1 MNQFQSPIPAS
12 QPTALRLP
20 LYRPRV
26 TYVMMGL
33 LVVVFVI
40 ETLAGG
46 GINGSQDPETLINLG
61 ANLGPLVTQ
70 GEYWRLFTA
79 NFLHI
84 GLMHIAFNLYALYI
98 VGTEVEMFYGPW
110 RFLVIYLLSGV
121 SGAIASYAF
130 TYGLSAGASTAVFGL
145 IGTLV
150 AFFTR
155 NRAVFGEM
163 SRTRLTN
170 LIVVIAINLFYGLS
184 VSFID
189 MWGHIGGFIG
199 GLILGWL
206 LCPFYHIEARPDGF
220 RNVVDRNSL
229 RAEWIG
235 VVLVTVLMGVAFWAA
250 LQHHLLD
257 PMQGF

>member
-1 MNQFQSPIPAS
+1 
-12 QPTALRLP
+12 
-20 LYRPRV
+20 
-26 TYVMMGL
+26 MMGIL
-33 LVVVFVI
+33 IVVFVI

-46 GINGSQDPETLINLG
+46 SENPLVLINLG
-61 ANLGPLVTQ
+61 ANVGPLVTT

-110 RFLVIYLLSGV
+110 RFLVIYLLSGL

-145 IGTLV
+145 IGTLF

-170 LIVVIAINLFYGLS
+170 LIIVIVINVFYGLS
-184 VSFID
+184 VSAID
-189 MWGHIGGFIG
+189 NWGHIGGFVG
-199 GLILGWL
+199 GFILGWL
-206 LCPFYHIEARPDGF
+206 LCPFYQIEAQPDGV
-220 RNVVDRNSL
+220 RRVVDRNSL
-229 RAEWIG
+229 RIEWIG
-235 VVLVTVLMGVAFWAA
+235 VVLVCVLMVVAFWAA
-250 LQHHLLD
+250 LQQHLLN
-257 PMQGF
+257 PLQGF

>member
-1 MNQFQSPIPAS
+1 
-12 QPTALRLP
+12 
-20 LYRPRV
+20 
-26 TYVMMGL
+26 MMGI

-46 GINGSQDPETLINLG
+46 SENPRVLDQPRRELSARWSRP
-61 ANLGPLVTQ
+61 

-110 RFLVIYLLSGV
+110 RFLVIYLLSGL

-145 IGTLV
+145 IGTLF

-170 LIVVIAINLFYGLS
+170 LIVVIAINVFYGLS
-184 VSFID
+184 VGTID
-189 MWGHIGGFIG
+189 NWGHVGGFIG
-199 GLILGWL
+199 GVHPRLAVVPVLSDRSA
-206 LCPFYHIEARPDGF
+206 AR
-220 RNVVDRNSL
+220 
-229 RAEWIG
+229 
-235 VVLVTVLMGVAFWAA
+235 WAA
-250 LQHHLLD
+250 PRRRSQFAAPGMDRRGAGGRAHGRRVLGRPAAPSARSAAGLLAGSIGLSKD
-257 PMQGF
+257 LVQVLCSTIGSASSSSSFWC

>member
-1 MNQFQSPIPAS
+1 MNQSPAPAR
-12 QPTALRLP
+12 QPVAVRLP
-20 LYRPRV
+20 TYRPRV
-26 TYVMMGL
+26 TYVLMAI

-46 GINGSQDPETLINLG
+46 SEKTRVLINLG
-61 ANLGPLVTQ
+61 ANVGPLVTA
-70 GEYWRLFTA
+70 GEYWRIFTA

-110 RFLVIYLLSGV
+110 RFLVIYLLSAL

-130 TYGLSAGASTAVFGL
+130 TYGVSAGASTAVFGL
-145 IGTLV
+145 VGTLF

-170 LIVVIAINLFYGLS
+170 LIVVIAINIFYGLS
-184 VSFID
+184 AGTID
-189 MWGHIGGFIG
+189 NWGHIGGFAG
-199 GLILGWL
+199 GFVLGWL
-206 LCPFYHIEARPDGF
+206 LCPFYQIEARTDGQHH
-220 RNVVDRNSL
+220 VVDRNSL

-235 VVLVTVLMGVAFWAA
+235 VGLVVVLMIVAFWAA
-250 LQHHLLD
+250 LQQHALN

>member
-1 MNQFQSPIPAS
+1 MNQYPA
-12 QPTALRLP
+12 PAPRPVAVRLP

-26 TYVMMGL
+26 TYVMMAI

-46 GINGSQDPETLINLG
+46 SEKTRVLINLG
-61 ANLGPLVTQ
+61 ANVGPLVTT
-70 GEYWRLFTA
+70 GEYWRIFTA

-110 RFLVIYLLSGV
+110 RFLVIYLLSAL

-130 TYGLSAGASTAVFGL
+130 TYGVSAGASTAVFGL
-145 IGTLV
+145 VGTLF

-170 LIVVIAINLFYGLS
+170 LIVVIVINIFYGLS
-184 VSFID
+184 AGTID
-189 MWGHIGGFIG
+189 NWGHIGGFVG
-199 GLILGWL
+199 GVILGWL
-206 LCPFYHIEARPDGF
+206 LCPFYQIEARTDGQHH
-220 RNVVDRNSL
+220 VVDRNSL
-229 RAEWIG
+229 RTEWIG
-235 VVLVTVLMGVAFWAA
+235 VGLVVVLMVVAFWAA
-250 LQHHLLD
+250 VQQHLLN

>member
-1 MNQFQSPIPAS
+1 MNQFQSPAPRPVS
-12 QPTALRLP
+12 MRLP
-20 LYRPRV
+20 LHRPRA
-26 TYVMMGL
+26 TYVMIGIL
-33 LVVVFVI
+33 IVVFVI

-46 GINGSQDPETLINLG
+46 SENEQVLVNLG
-61 ANLGPLVTQ
+61 ANVGPLVTT
-70 GEYWRLFTA
+70 GDYWRLFTA

-84 GLMHIAFNLYALYI
+84 GLLHIAFNLYALYI

-110 RFLVIYLLSGV
+110 RFLVIYLLSGL

-150 AFFTR
+150 ALFTR

-163 SRTRLTN
+163 SRTRLSN
-170 LIVVIAINLFYGLS
+170 LIVVIAINVFYGLS
-184 VSFID
+184 VSYID

-199 GLILGWL
+199 GFVLGWL
-206 LCPFYHIEARPDGF
+206 LCPFYQIETRTDGF
-220 RNVVDRNSL
+220 HHIVDRNSL

-235 VVLVTVLMGVAFWAA
+235 VVLVSVLMVVAFWAA
-250 LQHHLLD
+250 LQYHLHN
-257 PMQGF
+257 P

>member
-1 MNQFQSPIPAS
+1 MIGILIA
-12 QPTALRLP
+12 
-20 LYRPRV
+20 
-26 TYVMMGL
+26 
-33 LVVVFVI
+33 VFVI
-40 ETLAGG
+40 ETLVGG
-46 GINGSQDPETLINLG
+46 SENQQVLVNLG
-61 ANLGPLVTQ
+61 ANYAPYVTR
-70 GEYWRLFTA
+70 GDYWRLFTA

-84 GLMHIAFNLYALYI
+84 GLLHLAFNLYALYI

-189 MWGHIGGFIG
+189 IWGHIGGFIG
-199 GLILGWL
+199 GFILGWL
-206 LCPFYHIEARPDGF
+206 LCPFYQIESRSDGF
-220 RNVVDRNSL
+220 HRVVDRTSL
-229 RAEWIG
+229 RTEWIG
-235 VVLVTVLMGVAFWAA
+235 VGLVTMLMVVAFWAA
-250 LQHHLLD
+250 LQHHLLN
-257 PMQGF
+257 PLQGF

>member
-1 MNQFQSPIPAS
+1 MNQYQNPVPPP
-12 QPTALRLP
+12 QPVALRLP
-20 LYRPRV
+20 TYRPRL
-26 TYVMMGL
+26 TYVMMGIL
-33 LVVVFVI
+33 IVVFVI

-46 GINGSQDPETLINLG
+46 SENTRVLISLG
-61 ANLGPLVTQ
+61 ANAGPLVTT
-70 GEYWRLFTA
+70 GDYWRLFTA

-84 GLMHIAFNLYALYI
+84 GLLHIAFNLYALYI

-110 RFLVIYLLSGV
+110 RFLVIYLLSGL
-121 SGAIASYAF
+121 SGALASYAF

-184 VSFID
+184 ASFID
-189 MWGHIGGFIG
+189 IWGHIGGFIG

-206 LCPFYHIEARPDGF
+206 LCPFYQIEARPDGL
-220 RNVVDRNSL
+220 RQVVDRNSL
-229 RAEWIG
+229 RLEWIG
-235 VVLVTVLMGVAFWAA
+235 VALVSALMVVAFWAA
-250 LQHHLLD
+250 LQHHLLN
-257 PMQGF
+257 PLQGF

>member
-1 MNQFQSPIPAS
+1 VNQYQNPAPAP

-20 LYRPRV
+20 TYRPRA

-33 LVVVFVI
+33 LIVVFVI

-46 GINGSQDPETLINLG
+46 SEQPRVLVNLG
-61 ANLGPLVTQ
+61 ANYAPYVTA

-110 RFLVIYLLSGV
+110 RFLVIYLLSGL

-189 MWGHIGGFIG
+189 MWGHVGGFVG
-199 GLILGWL
+199 GFILGWL
-206 LCPFYHIEARPDGF
+206 LCPFYQIEARSDGLHH
-220 RNVVDRNSL
+220 VVDRNSL
-229 RAEWIG
+229 RLEWIG
-235 VVLVTVLMGVAFWAA
+235 VVLVSALMVVAFWAA

-257 PMQGF
+257 PLQGF

>member
-1 MNQFQSPIPAS
+1 MNHYPAPAP
-12 QPTALRLP
+12 QPVAVRLP
-20 LYRPRV
+20 TYRPRV
-26 TYVMMGL
+26 TYVLMAI

-46 GINGSQDPETLINLG
+46 SESSQVLVNLG
-61 ANLGPLVTQ
+61 ANYAPYVTG

-110 RFLVIYLLSGV
+110 RFLVIYLLSAL

-130 TYGLSAGASTAVFGL
+130 TYGLSAGASTALFGL
-145 IGTLV
+145 IGTLF

-155 NRAVFGEM
+155 NRDVFGEV

-170 LIVVIAINLFYGLS
+170 LIVVVAMNVFLGLS
-184 VSFID
+184 ISAID
-189 MWGHIGGFIG
+189 NWGHIGGFIG
-199 GLILGWL
+199 GFMLGWL
-206 LCPFYHIEARPDGF
+206 LCPFYQIEARTDGQHH
-220 RNVVDRNSL
+220 VVDRNSL

-235 VVLVTVLMGVAFWAA
+235 VGLVAILMVVAFWAA
-250 LQHHLLD
+250 LQHHLLN

>member
-1 MNQFQSPIPAS
+1 MNPYQNPVSPP
-12 QPTALRLP
+12 QPVALRLP
-20 LYRPRV
+20 TYRPRM
-26 TYVMMGL
+26 TYVMIGIL
-33 LVVVFVI
+33 IVVFVI

-46 GINGSQDPETLINLG
+46 SESTRVLISLG
-61 ANLGPLVTQ
+61 ANAGPLVTA
-70 GEYWRLFTA
+70 GDYWRLFTA

-84 GLMHIAFNLYALYI
+84 GLLHIAFNLYALYI

-110 RFLVIYLLSGV
+110 RFLVIYLLSGL

-189 MWGHIGGFIG
+189 IWGHIGGFIG
-199 GLILGWL
+199 GFILGWL
-206 LCPFYHIEARPDGF
+206 LCPFYQIVARPDGF
-220 RNVVDRNSL
+220 RHVVDRNSL
-229 RAEWIG
+229 RLEWIG
-235 VVLVTVLMGVAFWAA
+235 VALVSALMVVAFWAA
-250 LQHHLLD
+250 LQHHLLN
-257 PMQGF
+257 PVPSF

>member
-1 MNQFQSPIPAS
+1 MNQYPAPAPRS
-12 QPTALRLP
+12 MAVRLP
-20 LYRPRV
+20 TYRPRV
-26 TYVMMGL
+26 TYVMMAI

-46 GINGSQDPETLINLG
+46 SESQRVLIKLG
-61 ANLGPLVTQ
+61 ANVGPLVTT
-70 GEYWRLFTA
+70 GEYWRIFTA

-110 RFLVIYLLSGV
+110 RFLVIYLLSAL

-130 TYGLSAGASTAVFGL
+130 TYGVSAGASTAVFGL
-145 IGTLV
+145 FGTLV

-170 LIVVIAINLFYGLS
+170 LIVVIVINIFYGLS
-184 VSFID
+184 AGTID
-189 MWGHIGGFIG
+189 NWGHIGGFIG
-199 GLILGWL
+199 GFVLGWL
-206 LCPFYHIEARPDGF
+206 LCPFYQIEARTDGQHH
-220 RNVVDRNSL
+220 VVDRNSL

-235 VVLVTVLMGVAFWAA
+235 VGLVVVLMAVAFWAA
-250 LQHHLLD
+250 LQQHLLN

>member
-1 MNQFQSPIPAS
+1 MTSYSPIS
-12 QPTALRLP
+12 LRLP
-20 LYRPRV
+20 LARPRV
-26 TYVMMGL
+26 TYVMMGI
-33 LVVVFVI
+33 LVVVFIV

-46 GINGSQDPETLINLG
+46 SEKTRVLINMG
-61 ANLGPLVTQ
+61 ANVGPLVTMGQ
-70 GEYWRLFTA
+70 YWRLFTA

-110 RFLVIYLLSGV
+110 RFLLIYLLSGL
-121 SGAIASYAF
+121 SGALASYAF

-170 LIVVIAINLFYGLS
+170 LIVVIGMNVMLGLS
-184 VSFID
+184 MPAID
-189 MWGHIGGFIG
+189 NWGHMGGFIG
-199 GLILGWL
+199 GITLGWL
-206 LCPFYHIEARPDGF
+206 LCPFYQIETGPDGA
-220 RNVVDRNSL
+220 RRVVDRNSL
-229 RAEWIG
+229 RAEWLG
-235 VVLVTVLMGVAFWAA
+235 VGLVVALMGVAFWAA
-250 LQHHLLD
+250 LQHHLLA

>member
-1 MNQFQSPIPAS
+1 MNQYPA
-12 QPTALRLP
+12 PAPRPVAVRLP

-26 TYVMMGL
+26 TYVMMAI

-46 GINGSQDPETLINLG
+46 SEKTRVLINLG
-61 ANLGPLVTQ
+61 ANVGPLVTT
-70 GEYWRLFTA
+70 GEYWRIFTA

-110 RFLVIYLLSGV
+110 RFLVIYLLSAL

-130 TYGLSAGASTAVFGL
+130 TYGVSAGASTAVFGL
-145 IGTLV
+145 VGTLF

-170 LIVVIAINLFYGLS
+170 LIVVIVISLFYGLS
-184 VSFID
+184 AGTID
-189 MWGHIGGFIG
+189 NWGHIGGFVG
-199 GLILGWL
+199 GVILGWL
-206 LCPFYHIEARPDGF
+206 LCPFYQIEARTDGQHH
-220 RNVVDRNSL
+220 VVDRNSL
-229 RAEWIG
+229 RTEWIG
-235 VVLVTVLMGVAFWAA
+235 VGLVVVLMVVAFWAA
-250 LQHHLLD
+250 VQQHLLN

>member
-1 MNQFQSPIPAS
+1 VNQYQPA
-12 QPTALRLP
+12 PRPVTMRLP

-26 TYVMMGL
+26 TYVMIAINI
-33 LVVVFVI
+33 VVFVI

-46 GINGSQDPETLINLG
+46 NESQRVLINLG
-61 ANLGPLVTQ
+61 ANVGPLVTT
-70 GEYWRLFTA
+70 GDYWRLFTA

-110 RFLVIYLLSGV
+110 RFLAIYLLSGL

-130 TYGLSAGASTAVFGL
+130 TYGLSAGASTAIFGL

-170 LIVVIAINLFYGLS
+170 LIVVIAINVFYGLS
-184 VSFID
+184 AGFID
-189 MWGHIGGFIG
+189 NWGHVGGFIG
-199 GLILGWL
+199 GFILGWL
-206 LCPFYHIEARPDGF
+206 LCPFYQIEARTDGQHH
-220 RNVVDRNSL
+220 VVDRNSL

-235 VVLVTVLMGVAFWAA
+235 VVLVTVLMIVAFWAA
-250 LQHHLLD
+250 LQQHLLN
-257 PMQGF
+257 PMQGY

>member
-1 MNQFQSPIPAS
+1 MPAS
-12 QPTALRLP
+12 RPVALRLP
-20 LYRPRV
+20 TYRPRV
-26 TYVMMGL
+26 TYVMMGI

-46 GINGSQDPETLINLG
+46 SEKSSVLINLG
-61 ANLGPLVTQ
+61 ANFGPLVTT

-98 VGTEVEMFYGPW
+98 VGTEVEMYYGPV
-110 RFLVIYLLSGV
+110 RFLVIYLLSALC
-121 SGAIASYAF
+121 GALASYAF

-155 NRAVFGEM
+155 NREVFGEM
-163 SRTRLTN
+163 SRTRLSN
-170 LIVVIAINLFYGLS
+170 LVIVIAINVFYGLS
-184 VSFID
+184 VPTID
-189 MWGHIGGFIG
+189 NWGHAGGFIG
-199 GLILGWL
+199 GAILGWL
-206 LCPFYHIEARPDGF
+206 LCPFYQIESQTDGAHH
-220 RNVVDRNSL
+220 VIDRNSL

-235 VVLVTVLMGVAFWAA
+235 VVLVSVLMVVAFWAA

-257 PMQGF
+257 PLQGF